1 MDVLAAL
8 SESIQNGSLDLTI
21 ELTAK
26 ALQNEFPPQKI
37 LDEALIKAM
46 GITGDRFKDGE
57 IFVPEML
64 IAARAMN
71 SALKI
76 LEPVMLE
83 ASVKAKGK
91 LLIGTVQGD
100 LHDIGKNLVCIMFKG
115 AGFDVIDLGSDVSVE
130 RFVSAAKEHVPD
142 IIGISS
148 LLTTTMNYMQLVIE
162 GLRKN
167 GIKSKVIVGGAP
179 VTADFAAKI
188 NADGYAGNA
197 ASAVDL
203 GKSLLGLV

>member
-1 MDVLAAL
+1 MNILESL
-8 SESIQNGSLDLTI
+8 SVSIQKGSLTDTV
-21 ELTAK
+21 ELVTR
-26 ALQNEFPPQKI
+26 ALNEGIAPQII

-46 GITGDRFKDGE
+46 GITGDKFKEGE

-71 SALKI
+71 RALQI

-83 ASVKAKGK
+83 NSVKAKGK
-91 LLIGTVQGD
+91 LIIGTVQGD

-115 AGFDVIDLGSDVSVE
+115 AGFNVIDLGADVTVE
-130 RFVSAAKEHVPD
+130 TFVAAAKEHKPD
-142 IIGISS
+142 IIGLSS
-148 LLTTTMNYMQLVIE
+148 LLTTTMNYMQLVVE

-167 GIKSKVIVGGAP
+167 GILSKIIIGGAP
-179 VTADFAAKI
+179 VTSDFAAKI

-197 ASAVDL
+197 ATAVDL
-203 GKSLLGLV
+203 GKRLLRIA